1 MGLKVETS
9 MLAFKGRTLVDYNW
23 NHGNEYTVT
32 LLDTKGNRERVRV
45 PAYMKDMFEQ
55 YFAVTMG
62 VETMAA

>member
-9 MLAFKGRTLVDYNW
+9 MTAFKGRTLVDYNW

-32 LLDTKGNRERVRV
+32 LQDNKGNRERVRV

-62 VETMAA
+62 TETMAA